1 MQYVH
6 APLGEEVEFIAGSYH
21 IEEESRLPY
30 DEHEVLYLV
39 GQTSSITSCCG
50 GVSPFSFIK
59 VVGYVKNWQRGR
71 DASGLPVSDVEVVRS
86 EDIQNSIREV
96 LHQKHRDI
104 EKPRIEFW

>member
-30 DEHEVLYLV
+30 AGHEVLYLV

-50 GVSPFSFIK
+50 GASPFSFIK
-59 VVGYVKNWQRGR
+59 VVGYVKNWQRER
-71 DASGLPVSDVEVVRS
+71 DASGLPVSDVEVVRG
-86 EDIQNSIREV
+86 EDIQNSIREA
-96 LHQKHRDI
+96 LHQKHKFV